1 VTIRSI
7 AAACLLLGAAA
18 CGRALFV
25 PPNGP
30 GIPLADASTAWD
42 AATRSCRGATT
53 YKAALRVSGRA
64 GTQRIP
70 PLSIE
75 TAVTADSS
83 IYMSATAVGRSVFV
97 LAGNA
102 RQATLWLQRDERVV
116 VAPAGEI
123 VDAILGVS
131 LPPERLLAILTG
143 CITRSFDVK
152 SSEQFGKL
160 ASFVTPDA
168 RVFLAQDASG
178 WRTRAGEVD
187 GFLVELA
194 RETSSLPQ
202 KVFINTPV
210 GREPKADIDVNVSE
224 AEMNGTIPVTF
235 FSAPAGA
242 KSAQS
247 MTIEELRAA
256 GAWKDRGTAPR

>member
-1 VTIRSI
+1 M
-7 AAACLLLGAAA
+7 AAACLLVGAAA
-18 CGRALFV
+18 CGRAMFV
-25 PPNGP
+25 PPKGP
-30 GIPLADASTAWD
+30 GTPLTDASTVWD
-42 AATRSCRGATT
+42 QATRSCRGATT

-75 TAVTADSS
+75 TAVTSDSS
-83 IYMSATAVGRSVFV
+83 IYMGATAAGRSVFI

-116 VAPAGEI
+116 VAPAAEI

-143 CITRSFDVK
+143 CVTRSFDVK

-160 ASFVTPDA
+160 AEVVTPDA
-168 RVFLAQDASG
+168 RVFLAQEAAG
-178 WRTRAGEVD
+178 WRTRAAEVD
-187 GFLVELA
+187 GFFVELV

-210 GREPKADIDVNVSE
+210 GREPKADVDVTASE

-235 FSAPAGA
+235 FSPPAGA
-242 KSAQS
+242 KSAQP
-247 MTIEELRAA
+247 MTIGELRAA
-256 GAWKDRGTAPR
+256 GAWKDRGTSPR